1 MRPPDP
7 VKQPAVSPSTR
18 DGAVVPIGAA
28 TPPAPASKR
37 RRGRRL
43 LITLATLVLACALAW
58 LLRAQIL
65 TGAARYL
72 SVHDALQ
79 KADAIFIFGGDPDI
93 RPYAAAEL
101 YHKGLAPRILVPGME
116 TGRLAADGLVPPQT
130 ELFLRVLKKEGV
142 PDSVVQVLNIPGG
155 TTSTTDDARVLRDW
169 LRRTHARRV
178 IAVTTTY
185 HTRRARLSLR
195 RALKGMDVRVMMY
208 GASTRGYSERNWWH
222 SESGMVTYFNEY
234 LKLARYKL
242 GGGAR

>member
-1 MRPPDP
+1 MRPPDR
-7 VKQPAVSPSTR
+7 VKQPAVSPSVR
-18 DGAVVPIGAA
+18 DDGVIPLPTAA
-28 TPPAPASKR
+28 PPAPQRER

-43 LITLATLVLACALAW
+43 LTALAALVVACALAW
-58 LLRAQIL
+58 LLRARIL

-72 SVHDALQ
+72 SVHDAVQ
-79 KADAIFIFGGDPDI
+79 KADAIFVFGGDPDI

-101 YHKGLAPRILVPGME
+101 YRRGLAPRVLVPGME
-116 TGRLAADGLVPPQT
+116 TGRLAADGLIPTQT

-142 PDSVVQVLNIPGG
+142 PGSAVQVLNLPGG
-155 TTSTTDDARVLRDW
+155 TASTTDDARVLRDW
-169 LRRTHARRV
+169 IRRTHARRV

-195 RALKGMDVRVMMY
+195 RALQGMEVRVMMY
-208 GASTRGYSERNWWH
+208 GAPTRGYTERDWWR

-242 GGGAR
+242 SGGR